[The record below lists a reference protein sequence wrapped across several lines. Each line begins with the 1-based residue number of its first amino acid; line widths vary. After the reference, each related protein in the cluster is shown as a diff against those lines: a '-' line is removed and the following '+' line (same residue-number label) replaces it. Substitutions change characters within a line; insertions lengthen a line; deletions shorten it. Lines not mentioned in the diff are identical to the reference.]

1 MSAMADEEGG
11 EEFNLKI
18 EWVHSPETLVM
29 LYFLN
34 NVRWDLD
41 GRLQFP
47 SVEDLN
53 VKASEMIDAIRD
65 YDGGAYITLNGFK
78 VYKDPE
84 FPDSF
89 EIYVHAGYASPR
101 IPKETR

>member
-1 MSAMADEEGG
+1 MADEERG
-11 EEFNLKI
+11 EEFNLEI
-18 EWVHSPETLVM
+18 EWIHSPETLVM

-34 NVRWDLD
+34 GVRWDLD

-47 SVEDLN
+47 SGEDFN
-53 VKASEMIDAIRD
+53 AKALEMIEAIRS
-65 YDGGAYITLNGFK
+65 YDGGAYITLNGMK

-101 IPKETR
+101 IPEESP